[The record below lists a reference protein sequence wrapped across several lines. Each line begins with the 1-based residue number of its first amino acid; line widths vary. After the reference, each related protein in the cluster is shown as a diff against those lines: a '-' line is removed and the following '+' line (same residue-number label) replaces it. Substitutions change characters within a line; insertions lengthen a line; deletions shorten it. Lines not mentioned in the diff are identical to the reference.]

1 MSKKIT
7 FIFGF
12 IVVAFFTSKKC
23 AAQNPLIVKP
33 VGATVLEP
41 KNKDQEIWQ
50 NNEWNGKFFYQGT
63 GTNCKLCVTD
73 GTAAG
78 TIYLKD
84 LNADLFQ
91 FTIPAQNFIYIITE
105 KTTGTFPS
113 LVNNVEIWKSDGTIA
128 GTVLVKAMPTYNPF
142 SSSQYETWT
151 SDANLDRNFSVD
163 GDVMYFGGYDAVN
176 GNELW
181 RTDGTTAGTLLIK
194 DIKPG
199 TGNSN
204 VGGFCK
210 IGTTTLFRAAA
221 SGLNYTLW
229 KTDGTAA
236 GTEEIVIPGL
246 TFWQAP
252 VGKINNKLIFYG
264 YDVVNG
270 AEPWVSDGTVTGTY
284 MLADINAGTANSTT
298 SSLQNLHLRFNDKYC
313 FFIANKT
320 SGNNNLWRTDGTI
333 TGTIQLTSTTGL
345 GSNFSGGGYSDID
358 NTGLWWLEGNEKL
371 YKSDGTVA
379 GTSLATTTL
388 SNALYL
394 KIYKSAAW
402 FHSRRASI
410 NNPEPWRSDGTAAN
424 TNIALEVQPAD
435 LGCYPYGFFVTNNK
449 LHFFSDYAASKN
461 LYQYNG
467 DFTFN
472 GGVAGGKWK
481 DSANWNSMLPPGI
494 TDSVFINTGTP
505 NALNINGTTA
515 YAGTLIMQN
524 NAVINFTNL
533 TDSLIINTRF
543 APGSN
548 NNFTGTGVLA
558 LKNNKGDSVQINNGF
573 TAGRLSL
580 QSNSNLITGNI
591 SVANNINLSN
601 SGKLILNNN
610 NFTLTGNTSTA
621 TASAANF
628 IVTNGSG
635 KMFIENIG
643 AAARTGTEIFPIGT
657 ATNFNPV
664 TLSNTGTA
672 DVFGAR
678 VINGVNFNYSGETP
692 QSSAYVSG
700 AVNATWFITEAV
712 AGGSDAAIGL
722 QWNAAQELPSFNR
735 SISQLGHF
743 TGGIWNLGTAGA
755 ATGSDPYNYSG
766 NNITS
771 FSPFGIFNNNAALP
785 VRSAKLSVTKNS
797 TGNKLQWI
805 IDATDAVTIELE
817 KSADAVRFTKFYQTQ
832 YTATGFYS
840 DAAMAGKIY
849 YRLKVSDINGKIT
862 YSNTVWAQ
870 QDVYGISVYPTM
882 FTSSFTVQNNNNKN
896 VMLQVYSA
904 NGKMVLQQQLTTG
917 INNII
922 TQNWSKGVYY
932 YKVGTAN
939 IFYSSG
945 AIIKE

>member
-1 MSKKIT
+1 MKKFVLVLLVFSVKLLT
-7 FIFGF
+7 
-12 IVVAFFTSKKC
+12 
-23 AAQNPLIVKP
+23 AQNPVIVKP
-33 VGATVLEP
+33 VGSTVLEP

-63 GTNCKLCVTD
+63 GANCKLCVTD
-73 GTAAG
+73 GTTAG

-113 LVNNVEIWKSDGTIA
+113 LVNNVEIWKSDGTVA
-128 GTVLVKAMPTYNPF
+128 GTVLVKAMPPYNPF

-163 GDVMYFGGYDAVN
+163 GDVMYFGGYDAAN

-181 RTDGTTAGTLLIK
+181 STDGTAAGTYLVK
-194 DIKPG
+194 DIRPG

-210 IGTTTLFRAAA
+210 VGGTTLFRAAVT
-221 SGLNYTLW
+221 GFNYTLW
-229 KTDGTAA
+229 KTDGTAI
-236 GTEEIVIPGL
+236 GTEEIIIPGL

-264 YDVVNG
+264 YDGVNG
-270 AEPWVSDGTVTGTY
+270 AEPWVSDGTVGGTY
-284 MLADINAGTANSTT
+284 LLADINAGTANSTT

-320 SGNNNLWRTDGTI
+320 TGANNLWRTDGTI

-505 NALNINGTTA
+505 NALNINGSTA

-524 NAVINFTNL
+524 NAVINFTNP
-533 TDSLIINTRF
+533 TDSLIINNRL

-558 LKNNKGDSVQINNGF
+558 LRNNKGDSVQINNGF
-573 TAGRLSL
+573 TAGKLSV

-591 SVANNINLSN
+591 SIANNINLSS

-610 NFTLTGNTSTA
+610 NFTLTGTSSTA
-621 TASAANF
+621 TASASNY

-643 AAARTGTEIFPIGT
+643 TGARTGTEVFPIGT
-657 ATNFNPV
+657 ATSFNPV
-664 TLSNTGTA
+664 TFSNAGTA
-672 DVFGAR
+672 DIFGAR
-678 VINGVNFNYSGETP
+678 IINGVNFNYTGETP
-692 QSSAYVSG
+692 QSAAYVSG
-700 AVNATWFITEAV
+700 AVNAAWFITEAV
-712 AGGSDAAIGL
+712 AGGSDATIGL

-735 SISQLGHF
+735 SIAQLGHF
-743 TGGIWNLGTAGA
+743 TGGIWNLGTAGV
-755 ATGSDPYNYSG
+755 ATGTDPYNYSR
-766 NNITS
+766 NNINS

-785 VRSAKLSVTKNS
+785 VRYAKLLVTKNL

-817 KSADAVRFTKFYQTQ
+817 KSADAVNFTKFYQTQ
-832 YTATGFYS
+832 YTATGFYN

-849 YRLKVSDINGKIT
+849 YRLKVTEVSGKIT
-862 YSNTVWAQ
+862 YSNIVWINDRSMQITVFPNFTNTTFIIQNSMQ
-870 QDVYGISVYPTM
+870 QYLQLLLY
-882 FTSSFTVQNNNNKN
+882 SSDGKLLSKKN
-896 VMLQVYSA
+896 LQP
-904 NGKMVLQQQLTTG
+904 G
-917 INNII
+917 NNII
-922 TQNWSKGVYY
+922 DINFFANGIYY
-932 YKVGTAN
+932 YHIHDGVLNVKN
-939 IFYSSG
+939 G
-945 AIIKE
+945 AIIKN